1 MNASDLLTE
10 LARSPDPFRNAP
22 ADLAELQLAAVRE
35 RFAER
40 RQQIRTL
47 DRRAQEVG
55 VTEIRSL
62 DDLVPLLFAH
72 TNYKSYPEAFIDGGQ
87 WARMNLW
94 LRTLSAC
101 PTEDIDVTGVRDVD
115 EWIARARAAGHHL
128 FASSGT
134 SGKSSFLDQTARER
148 DYAGAACLH
157 AFNFSSPDYVPDHSR
172 VVFTQFPA
180 QGTHK
185 MIEVASAQFE
195 RWAKPGEVHR
205 PIDEPMLA
213 MDTIRPA
220 QLRRLLAVGKVR
232 PAEIAA
238 YEAEIAA
245 RQVRRAAAFDLWLE
259 KIIAKRHEPLY
270 LGMMWGPAW
279 TIVERLRARGIRDGD
294 FHPQTLMSIGG
305 GIKGARLP
313 ADYQEQITGF
323 FGLTP
328 ERITGSYAMVEMSGL
343 CARIPSTESYAI
355 PPWIVPLVLDKA
367 GETLLRP
374 DPLAGATGPNGAA
387 VATGT
392 SGAAD
397 AADATF
403 GRGTVEGRMAFF
415 DVLTDARWGGIISGD
430 KVRVEFGSGLAG
442 VRVPV
447 VHEINRYTDLEEGE
461 DKLSCAGSIDAYV
474 RGSIA
479 A

>member
-1 MNASDLLTE
+1 MSAADVLTE
-10 LARSPDPFRNAP
+10 LALSPDPFRNAP
-22 ADLAELQLAAVRE
+22 ADLGELQLAAVRE

-47 DRRAQEVG
+47 DRRAHEVG
-55 VTEIRSL
+55 ISEIRDF

-87 WARMNLW
+87 WQRMNLW
-94 LRTLSAC
+94 LRTLSAL
-101 PTEDIDVTGVRDVD
+101 PTDDIDVTGVHDVD
-115 EWIARARAAGHHL
+115 DWIARARAAGHIL

-134 SGKSSFLDQTARER
+134 SGKSSFLDQTAGER
-148 DYAGAACLH
+148 DHACVACLH
-157 AFNFSSPDYVPDHSR
+157 AFNFSSPEFVPDHSR
-172 VVFTQFPA
+172 IVFTLFPA

-195 RWAKPGEVHR
+195 RWAKPGELHR

-213 MDTIRPA
+213 MDTMRPA
-220 QLRRLLAVGKVR
+220 QLRRLLAVGKVK

-238 YEAEIAA
+238 YEAEIAE

-305 GIKGARLP
+305 GIKGAKLP
-313 ADYQEQITGF
+313 PDYKEQITGF

-328 ERITGSYAMVEMSGL
+328 ERITGSYAMVEMSGF
-343 CARIPSTESYAI
+343 CAKIPGSESYAI
-355 PPWIVPLVLDKA
+355 PPWIVPLVLDKT
-367 GETLLRP
+367 GEKLLRP
-374 DPLAGATGPNGAA
+374 DPPTA
-387 VATGT
+387 VTGT
-392 SGAAD
+392 AGAAD
-397 AADATF
+397 TTF

-415 DVLTDARWGGIISGD
+415 DVLTEARWGGIISGD

-447 VHEINRYTDLEEGE
+447 VHEINRYADLEEGE